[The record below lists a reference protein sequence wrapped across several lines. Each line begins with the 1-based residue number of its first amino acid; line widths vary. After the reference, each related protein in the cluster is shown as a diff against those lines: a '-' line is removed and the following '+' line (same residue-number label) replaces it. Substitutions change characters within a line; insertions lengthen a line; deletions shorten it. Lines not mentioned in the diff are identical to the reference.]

1 MPLVGNPLSL
11 LLGIFLPKL
20 EPKLSPEF
28 QPPSLFGACFLQCY
42 NSSCPMDILAT
53 LNPAQREAV
62 EAIEG
67 PVLILAGP
75 GSGKTRVITHRVA
88 YLVKLCGVSPHHVMA
103 VTFTNKAAREMRER
117 LEQLL
122 GQALEDLTL
131 GTFHAICAR
140 ILRRDGKAIGL
151 ESSFVIYDED
161 DQLRL
166 MKQVLEE
173 LNLDPKQYAPQ
184 ALRSAVSAAKSRLI
198 SPENYA
204 QRVSSYFEEI
214 VQRVYQRYQ
223 ELLSRGQAVDFDD
236 LLMKTVQLFRGHPK
250 ILTRYQSRYVHILV
264 DEFQDTNIAQYEL
277 MKQLAGKYRNLCV
290 VGDPDQ
296 SIYSW
301 RFADLRNILSF
312 EKDYPEAKV
321 VFLEQNYRSTG
332 TILEVASEVI
342 SANILR
348 KPKKLWTKNEDGAL
362 VTVIESYNA
371 DEEAQSVINEI
382 EKLIVREQISL
393 KDCAVMYRVN
403 AQSRALEETFL
414 RYGVPYKLV
423 GGTRFYQ
430 RQEVKDIIAY
440 LRVIRNPQDNVSLT
454 RIINVP
460 GRGIGQKTV
469 NTLQSW
475 AKAHDTSLFEALKQ
489 MSHNS
494 IAGEAKQSLPS
505 RTIQALAGFDALM
518 DKLTARSHELSL
530 SGLVDEILEHTKYK
544 EYILGKEDGE
554 ERWENIMELR
564 NVASEYNEL
573 ETGEA
578 LIAFLEKV
586 SLVSDIDELDEK
598 ADAVTLITLHQ
609 AKGLEFP
616 AVFIVGLEEGILP
629 HRKSFDDPEQM
640 EEERR
645 LCYVGITRAKRRLFL
660 LRSYRR
666 SLFGGSTANLP
677 SRFLQ
682 DVSPHLISP
691 RGLWEESPIPIASAY
706 SHPLPQPFDNPVL
719 KVGDHVRHSKFGPG
733 IVMNCSPTRDDQE
746 LTVVF
751 EEAGVKKL
759 LASLAP
765 LEKVE
770 KDFDFSS

>member
-1 MPLVGNPLSL
+1 
-11 LLGIFLPKL
+11 
-20 EPKLSPEF
+20 
-28 QPPSLFGACFLQCY
+28 
-42 NSSCPMDILAT
+42 MDILAT

-88 YLVKLCGVSPHHVMA
+88 YLVKLCGVSPHHIMA
-103 VTFTNKAAREMRER
+103 VTFTNKAAREMKER
-117 LEQLL
+117 LDQLL
-122 GQALEDLTL
+122 GQAVEALTL

-140 ILRRDGKAIGL
+140 ILRREGKAIGL

-161 DQLRL
+161 DQLSL

-184 ALRSAVSAAKSRLI
+184 AIRSAIGAAKSRLI
-198 SPENYA
+198 SPEDYA
-204 QRVSSYFEEI
+204 KRVSSYFEEI
-214 VQRVYQRYQ
+214 VDRVYQRYQ
-223 ELLSRGQAVDFDD
+223 ELLSQGQGVDFDD
-236 LLMKTVQLFRGHPK
+236 LLMRTVQLFQDHPH
-250 ILTRYQSRYVHILV
+250 ILARYQSKYVHILV
-264 DEFQDTNIAQYEL
+264 DEFQDTNIAQYAL
-277 MKQLAGKYRNLCV
+277 MKQLAEKYRNLCV

-321 VFLEQNYRSTG
+321 VLLEQNYRSTK
-332 TILEVASEVI
+332 TILEVASDVI
-342 SANILR
+342 SANVQR
-348 KPKKLWTKNEDGAL
+348 KPKKLWTENEDGAS
-362 VTVIESYNA
+362 VTIIESYNA
-371 DEEAQSVINEI
+371 EEEAQSVVNEI
-382 EKLIVREQISL
+382 EKLVSQEQISL

-430 RQEVKDIIAY
+430 RQEIKDIIAY
-440 LRVIRNPQDNVSLT
+440 LRVIHNSQDNVSLT

-460 GRGIGQKTV
+460 VRGIGQKTIS
-469 NTLQSW
+469 TLQSW
-475 AKAHDTSLFEALKQ
+475 AKAHYVSLFEALKQ
-489 MSHNS
+489 VSHNV
-494 IAGEAKQSLPS
+494 IAGEEKQFLPS
-505 RTIQALAGFDALM
+505 RIVQALAGFDALM
-518 DKLTARSHELSL
+518 ANLAAQSHELSL
-530 SGLVDEILEHTKYK
+530 SGLLDGILEHTGYR

-554 ERWENIMELR
+554 ERWENITELR

-573 ETGEA
+573 DTEEA
-578 LIAFLEKV
+578 LTTFLEKV
-586 SLVSDIDELDEK
+586 SLVSDMDELDEK
-598 ADAVTLITLHQ
+598 ADAATLITLHQ

-645 LCYVGITRAKRRLFL
+645 LCYVGITRAKKRLYL

-666 SLFGGSTANLP
+666 SLFGGSTANPP

-682 DVSPHLISP
+682 DISPHLINP
-691 RGLWEESPIPIASAY
+691 RGLWEESPTLVANAY
-706 SHPLPQPFDNPVL
+706 SRPSPQPFSTLTL

-733 IVMNCSPTRDDQE
+733 IVMNCNPTKDDQE

-765 LEKVE
+765 LEKIE
-770 KDFDFSS
+770 KDFDFS

>member
-1 MPLVGNPLSL
+1 
-11 LLGIFLPKL
+11 
-20 EPKLSPEF
+20 
-28 QPPSLFGACFLQCY
+28 
-42 NSSCPMDILAT
+42 MDILAT
-53 LNPAQREAV
+53 LNPTQREAV
-62 EAIEG
+62 EAIKG

-88 YLVKLCGVSPHHVMA
+88 YLVKLCGISPHHIMA

-122 GQALEDLTL
+122 GQAAEALTL

-140 ILRRDGKAIGL
+140 ILRREGNALGL

-161 DQLRL
+161 DQLSL
-166 MKQVLEE
+166 MKRVLEE

-184 ALRSAVSAAKSRLI
+184 VLRSAIGAAKSRLI
-198 SPENYA
+198 SPEDYA

-214 VQRVYQRYQ
+214 VHRVYQRYQ
-223 ELLSRGQAVDFDD
+223 QLLSQSRAVDFDD
-236 LLMKTVQLFRGHPK
+236 LLMKTVQLFQDHPK
-250 ILTRYQSRYVHILV
+250 ILNSYQSKYVHILV
-264 DEFQDTNIAQYEL
+264 DEFQDTNIVQYML
-277 MKQLAGKYRNLCV
+277 MKHLAGKYRNLCV

-321 VFLEQNYRSTG
+321 VFLEQNYRSTK
-332 TILEVASEVI
+332 TILEVASDVI
-342 SANILR
+342 SANVLR
-348 KPKKLWTKNEDGAL
+348 KPKKLWTENEDGAS
-362 VTVIESYNA
+362 VTVIEGYNA
-371 DEEAQSVINEI
+371 EEEAQSVVNEI
-382 EKLIVREQISL
+382 EKLIGQEQISL

-440 LRVIRNPQDNVSLT
+440 LRVIHNPQDNVSLT

-460 GRGIGQKTV
+460 GRGIGQRTI

-475 AKAHDTSLFEALKQ
+475 AKAHNTSLFEALKQ
-489 MSHNS
+489 VSHNV

-505 RTIQALAGFDALM
+505 RIVQALAGFDALM
-518 DKLTARSHELSL
+518 AKLIAQSHELSL
-530 SGLVDEILEHTKYK
+530 SGLLDEILEHTGYR
-544 EYILGKEDGE
+544 EYILDKEDGE

-573 ETGEA
+573 APEEA
-578 LIAFLEKV
+578 LATFLEKV
-586 SLVSDIDELDEK
+586 SLVSDIDDLNEK

-609 AKGLEFP
+609 AKGLEFS

-645 LCYVGITRAKRRLFL
+645 LCYVGITRAKKRLYL

-666 SLFGGSTANLP
+666 SLFGSSTANPP

-682 DVSPHLISP
+682 DISPHLISP
-691 RGLWEESPIPIASAY
+691 RGLWKESPTPVVSPDFNRD
-706 SHPLPQPFDNPVL
+706 SQPSLRPSSTPAL
-719 KVGDHVRHSKFGPG
+719 RVGDHVRHSKFGPG
-733 IVMNCSPTRDDQE
+733 IVMNCNPTKDDQE
-746 LTVVF
+746 LTVAF

-765 LEKVE
+765 LEKIE

>member
-1 MPLVGNPLSL
+1 
-11 LLGIFLPKL
+11 
-20 EPKLSPEF
+20 
-28 QPPSLFGACFLQCY
+28 
-42 NSSCPMDILAT
+42 MDTLAT

-88 YLVKLCGVSPHHVMA
+88 HLIKLCGVSPHHIMA

-122 GQALEDLTL
+122 GQAVGALTL

-140 ILRRDGKAIGL
+140 ILRREGKAIGL
-151 ESSFVIYDED
+151 DASFVIYDEE
-161 DQLRL
+161 DQLSL
-166 MKQVLEE
+166 TKQALEE
-173 LNLDPKQYAPQ
+173 LNLDPKQYAPR
-184 ALRSAVSAAKSRLI
+184 ALHSAISAAKSRLLG
-198 SPENYA
+198 PKDYA
-204 QRVSSYFEEI
+204 QWVNSYFEEI
-214 VQRVYQRYQ
+214 VSRIYQRYQ
-223 ELLSRGQAVDFDD
+223 ELLSQGQAVDFDD
-236 LLMKTVQLFRGHPK
+236 LLMRTVQLFQDHPQ
-250 ILTRYQSRYVHILV
+250 ILSRYQSKYVHILV
-264 DEFQDTNIAQYEL
+264 DEFQDTNIAQYML

-321 VFLEQNYRSTG
+321 VFLEQNYRSTK
-332 TILEVASEVI
+332 TILEVASDII
-342 SANILR
+342 SANVQR
-348 KPKKLWTKNEDGAL
+348 KPKKLWTENEDGAS

-371 DEEAQSVINEI
+371 EEEAQSVVNEI
-382 EKLIVREQISL
+382 EKLISQEQISL

-403 AQSRALEETFL
+403 AQSRILEETFL

-430 RQEVKDIIAY
+430 RREVKDIIAY
-440 LRVIRNPQDNVSLT
+440 LRLIHNPQDNVSLS
-454 RIINVP
+454 RIMNVP
-460 GRGIGQKTV
+460 SRGVGQRTLSQ
-469 NTLQSW
+469 LQSW
-475 AKAHDTSLFEALKQ
+475 AKAHDASLFEALKQ
-489 MSHNS
+489 VGHDV
-494 IAGEAKQSLPS
+494 IASGAKQSLPP
-505 RTIQALAGFDALM
+505 RITQALAGFDALM
-518 DKLTARSHELSL
+518 AGLIAQSRELSL
-530 SGLVDEILEHTKYK
+530 SGLLDEILEHTRYREYVLDK
-544 EYILGKEDGE
+544 EGGE
-554 ERWENIMELR
+554 ERWENVMELKS
-564 NVASEYNEL
+564 VASDYDEL
-573 ETGEA
+573 DPEEA
-578 LIAFLEKV
+578 LAAFLEKV

-629 HRKSFDDPEQM
+629 HRRSFDDPAEM

-645 LCYVGITRAKRRLFL
+645 LCYVGITRAKKRLHL

-666 SLFGGSTANLP
+666 SLFGGSTANPP

-682 DVSPHLISP
+682 DISPHLISP
-691 RGLWEESPIPIASAY
+691 RGLWEGSPTPVASAY
-706 SHPLPQPFDNPVL
+706 SQPSPWPFSTLTL
-719 KVGDHVRHSKFGPG
+719 KVGDHVRHPKFGHG
-733 IVMNCSPTRDDQE
+733 IVMNCHPTRDDQE
-746 LTVVF
+746 LTVAF

-765 LEKVE
+765 LEKIE
-770 KDFDFSS
+770 RDLEFLP

>member
-1 MPLVGNPLSL
+1 
-11 LLGIFLPKL
+11 
-20 EPKLSPEF
+20 
-28 QPPSLFGACFLQCY
+28 
-42 NSSCPMDILAT
+42 MDILAT

-62 EAIEG
+62 EAIKG

-75 GSGKTRVITHRVA
+75 GSGKTKVITHRVA
-88 YLVKLCGVSPHHVMA
+88 YLVKLCGVSPHHIMA

-122 GQALEDLTL
+122 GQTAEALSL

-140 ILRRDGKAIGL
+140 ILRREGKAIGL
-151 ESSFVIYDED
+151 DSNFVIYDED

-173 LNLDPKQYAPQ
+173 LNLDPKQYVPR
-184 ALRSAVSAAKSRLI
+184 ALRSAIGAAKSRLI
-198 SPENYA
+198 SPGGYA

-214 VQRVYQRYQ
+214 VHRVYQRYQ
-223 ELLSRGQAVDFDD
+223 QLLSQGRAVDFDD
-236 LLMKTVQLFRGHPK
+236 LLMKTAQLFQDNPQ
-250 ILTRYQSRYVHILV
+250 ILNRYQSRYLHILV
-264 DEFQDTNIAQYEL
+264 DEFQDTNIVQYML
-277 MKQLAGKYRNLCV
+277 MKQLTGKHRNLCV

-321 VFLEQNYRSTG
+321 VFLEQNYRSTK
-332 TILEVASEVI
+332 TILEVASDVI
-342 SANILR
+342 SANVQR
-348 KPKKLWTKNEDGAL
+348 KPKELWTENEDGTPVA
-362 VTVIESYNA
+362 VIESYNA
-371 DEEAQSVINEI
+371 EEEAQSVVNEI
-382 EKLIVREQISL
+382 EKLTVQEQLSL

-414 RYGVPYKLV
+414 RYGVPYKLI

-430 RQEVKDIIAY
+430 RREVKDIIAY
-440 LRVIRNPQDNVSLT
+440 LKLIHNPQDNVSLT

-460 GRGIGQKTV
+460 ARGIGPRTLSQ
-469 NTLQSW
+469 LQSW

-489 MSHNS
+489 VSHPDS
-494 IAGEAKQSLPS
+494 VGTKQALYP
-505 RTIQALAGFDALM
+505 RIVQALAGFDALISE
-518 DKLTARSHELSL
+518 LITQSHELSL
-530 SGLVDEILEHTKYK
+530 SDLVNEILKHTRYR
-544 EYILGKEDGE
+544 EYILDKEGGDE
-554 ERWENIMELR
+554 KWENIMELR
-564 NVASEYNEL
+564 SVAGEYDEL
-573 ETGEA
+573 DPEEA
-578 LIAFLEKV
+578 LAAFLEKI

-645 LCYVGITRAKRRLFL
+645 LCYVGITRAKKRLYL

-666 SLFGGSTANLP
+666 SLFGGSTANPP

-682 DVSPHLISP
+682 DISPHLIRP
-691 RGLWEESPIPIASAY
+691 RGLWEESPTPVASLDFNRD
-706 SHPLPQPFDNPVL
+706 SQPSPQPLNTLTL
-719 KVGDHVRHSKFGPG
+719 KIGDHVCHNKFGPG
-733 IVMNCSPTRDDQE
+733 IVMNCNPTRDDQE
-746 LTVVF
+746 LTVAF
-751 EEAGVKKL
+751 EEVGVKKL

-765 LEKVE
+765 LEKIE
-770 KDFDFSS
+770 KDFDSSS